1 MPYHYFTIGGCRV
14 DGFKVAPD
22 GSVADFSGTLRNS
35 YKSIARA
42 SSAAR
47 RKYGDTT
54 ITVTNIEPQKKRYR
68 VSLAMLLDIAEEI

>member
-22 GSVADFSGTLRNS
+22 GAVEDFTGTLRNS
-35 YKSIARA
+35 YNSLARA

-47 RKYGDTT
+47 RKYGDSTITITT
-54 ITVTNIEPQKKRYR
+54 IRPQKKRYK
-68 VSLAMLLDIAEEI
+68 VDLEKILDIAEEI